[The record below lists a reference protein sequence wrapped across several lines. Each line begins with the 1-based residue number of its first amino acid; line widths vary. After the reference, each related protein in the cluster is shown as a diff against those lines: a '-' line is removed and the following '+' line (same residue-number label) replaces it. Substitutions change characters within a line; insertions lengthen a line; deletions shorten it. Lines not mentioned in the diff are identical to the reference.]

1 MVDDTRTISEEY
13 RDRLTFQVAGGYS
26 QEGEEDIKPASSK
39 KKKKKERNHDKT
51 ILSLQRPEK
60 EKHK

>member
-13 RDRLTFQVAGGYS
+13 RDRLTFQVAGEYS
-26 QEGEEDIKPASSK
+26 QEGEEDIKPASS